1 MIDERL
7 QQNFR
12 LVEFVRSQTAVRLGI
27 DNTPTPQALGN
38 IRALLAPGM
47 QRVRNC
53 LATPLF
59 ISSGYRGPDLNKAVR
74 GSASSQHT
82 AGLAADFVADGFGTS
97 KTVVRYL
104 MERSGEIRFDQLIY
118 EGTWVHIS
126 FVPEKPRSQVLT
138 AHFNGGRVTYSQGLA

>member
-12 LVEFVRSQTAVRLGI
+12 LIELVRSQTATRLGI
-27 DNTPTPQALGN
+27 DNTPTPEALAN
-38 IRALLAPGM
+38 IRNTLAPGL

-53 LATPLF
+53 LGAPMF
-59 ISSGYRGPDLNKAVR
+59 ISSGYRGPALNQAVR
-74 GSASSQHT
+74 GSRNSQHSH
-82 AGLAADFVADGFGTS
+82 GLAADFVADSFGTP

-104 MERSGEIRFDQLIY
+104 MQRSGEIRFDQLIW

-126 FVPEKPRSQVLT
+126 FVADRPRSQVLT
-138 AHFNGGRVTYSQGLA
+138 AHFAGGGVTYSQGLA